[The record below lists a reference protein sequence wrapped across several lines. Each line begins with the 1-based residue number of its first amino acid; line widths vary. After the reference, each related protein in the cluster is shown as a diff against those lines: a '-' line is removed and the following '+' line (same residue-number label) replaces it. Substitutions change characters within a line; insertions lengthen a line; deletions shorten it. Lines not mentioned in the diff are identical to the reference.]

1 MVEFVASDKQLT
13 EEEARLTD
21 VRGSYDETYGFHD
34 DDVRYS
40 FISEKGLSA
49 DIVRNI
55 SKIKGEPEWMTEIRL
70 KAYEA
75 FLEKP
80 MPMWGGDLSGINFD
94 DIYYYVRATDKVGQS
109 WEEVPGEIKRTF
121 DRLGIPEAEQKYLQ
135 GVSAQYDSESV
146 YHNIRKDL
154 TAKGVIFLDMDSGL
168 REHPD
173 LVKEY
178 FGTVIPLA
186 DNKFAAL
193 NTAVW
198 SGGSFIYVPKGV
210 HVEMPLQAYFR
221 INTQNM
227 GQFERTLIIV
237 DEGAY
242 VHYVEGCTAP
252 TYSSNSLHSAVVEI
266 IVKDGGRCRY
276 TTIQN
281 WSNNVY
287 NLVTKRAIAYKNA
300 TMEWVD
306 GNLGSKLTMKYP
318 AVILAGEGAHGEVL
332 SIAFAGKGQHQDA
345 GAKITHLAPNTT
357 SQIISKSISKG
368 GGRASYRGLL
378 KIMDGAD
385 NVRSNVVC
393 DALLLDD
400 LSRSDTYPTI
410 EVNAKRVTMG
420 HEASVSKVGEDQL
433 FYLMSRGMSE
443 DEANAMVVNGFIEP
457 LVKELPMEYAL
468 ELNRLIQIQLEG
480 SIG

>member
-1 MVEFVASDKQLT
+1 MVEFVPSEKQLT
-13 EEEARLTD
+13 TDEAALQD
-21 VRGSYDETYGFHD
+21 VRGSYDKVYGFHD
-34 DDVRYS
+34 DDVKYAFVS
-40 FISEKGLSA
+40 QKGLTEEQVRQISA
-49 DIVRNI
+49 M
-55 SKIKGEPEWMTEIRL
+55 KGEPEWMTDIRV
-70 KAYEA
+70 KAYHI

-80 MPMWGGDLSGINFD
+80 TPQWGGDLSQIDYD
-94 DIYYYVRATDKVGQS
+94 DIYYYVRATDKTERD
-109 WEEVPGEIKRTF
+109 WDEVPAEIKDTF
-121 DRLGIPEAEQKYLQ
+121 DKLGIPEAEQKYLQ

-154 TAKGVIFLDMDSGL
+154 EDKGVIFLDMDSAL
-168 REHPD
+168 RQHPD
-173 LVKEY
+173 IVREY
-178 FGTVIPLA
+178 FGTVIPSN

-252 TYSSNSLHSAVVEI
+252 TYSTNSLHSAVVEI
-266 IVKDGGRCRY
+266 LVRDGGRCRY

-332 SIAFAGKGQHQDA
+332 SIAFAGAGQHQDA

-357 SQIISKSISKG
+357 SQIISKSISKS

-378 KIMDGAD
+378 KIGPEAHHS
-385 NVRSNVVC
+385 RSNVVC

-400 LSRSDTYPTI
+400 ESRSDTYPTI
-410 EVNAKRVTMG
+410 EVEAQQVTMG
-420 HEASVSKVGEDQL
+420 HEASVSKIGEDQL
-433 FYLMSRGMSE
+433 FYLMSRGISE
-443 DEANAMVVNGFIEP
+443 DEANALIVNGFLEP